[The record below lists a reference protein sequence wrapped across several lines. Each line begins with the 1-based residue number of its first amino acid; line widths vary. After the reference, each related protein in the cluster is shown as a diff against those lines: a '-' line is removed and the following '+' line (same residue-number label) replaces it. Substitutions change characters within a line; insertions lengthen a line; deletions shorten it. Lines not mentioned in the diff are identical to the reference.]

1 MPKKEEENRSQP
13 QELAALV
20 SERTREASYAVHV
33 LYGDENKGW
42 LTTKTKYKSSQV
54 PKKPGGKSEREHAR
68 SSGAV

>member
-20 SERTREASYAVHV
+20 SERTREASYAVRV

-42 LTTKTKYKSSQV
+42 LTTKTKYKSSQG
-54 PKKPGGKSEREHAR
+54 P
-68 SSGAV
+68 

>member
-33 LYGDENKGW
+33 LYGDGRIKGW
-42 LTTKTKYKSSQV
+42 LTTKTKYKSSQG
-54 PKKPGGKSEREHAR
+54 P
-68 SSGAV
+68 